1 MLKKIWREN
10 GKYQGGDMQ
19 ETVRG
24 NSARAKVCF
33 FFTDDILYQQ
43 TTDQSE
49 NMLKKMDKVEAQ
61 KAQLGLMM
69 KP

>member
-1 MLKKIWREN
+1 MNKGWSEYQNWIQKCWKKIWREN

-33 FFTDDILYQQ
+33 FFYRWHLVPTNNGPIREYVKED
-43 TTDQSE
+43 
-49 NMLKKMDKVEAQ
+49 
-61 KAQLGLMM
+61 G
-69 KP
+69 